1 MGPGISTFTSFQM
14 IANFRWISK
23 VALGSLEG
31 TNGGSLVIPRKSYP
45 VSFVT
50 DPGPLA
56 ASLLAFPQGSSPAG
70 NQPCPEC
77 PESQSPHPQNGE
89 KAANGDTHLTRSLE
103 DHYGSGLDASRNFKA
118 LRAVRGVGGRT
129 EVCVSSPASRAQPGE
144 AWPGAEAGP
153 EAPACPSRH
162 GGRDS
167 WGLWSQVGLES

>member
-1 MGPGISTFTSFQM
+1 MGPGISTLTSFQM

-31 TNGGSLVIPRKSYP
+31 TNGTSLVIPGKSYP

-56 ASLLAFPQGSSPAG
+56 ASLLAFLQGSSPAG

-89 KAANGDTHLTRSLE
+89 RAANGDTHLTRSLE
-103 DHYGSGLDASRNFKA
+103 GHYGSGLDASRNFKA
-118 LRAVRGVGGRT
+118 LRAVRGLRGGGKRG
-129 EVCVSSPASRAQPGE
+129 VAGSRGGARGACLPFTSRWKGQLGAMVPGR
-144 AWPGAEAGP
+144 A
-153 EAPACPSRH
+153 
-162 GGRDS
+162 
-167 WGLWSQVGLES
+167 